1 MAKKSKPDGDYAL
14 QLAYDTLVE
23 AINDPDST
31 PAQRIR
37 AAKEL
42 IPLGKL
48 LKELNGAGSIDALTE
63 FLAKAE

>member
-1 MAKKSKPDGDYAL
+1 MAKKQKLDRTFAL

-23 AINDPDST
+23 AITDPNST

-42 IPLGKL
+42 AAIAQNLPTEDPTD
-48 LKELNGAGSIDALTE
+48 ELAE
-63 FLAKAE
+63 FLAQQS

>member
-1 MAKKSKPDGDYAL
+1 MAKKNKLDKTYAL

-23 AINDPDST
+23 AITDPDST

-42 IPLGKL
+42 AAIAQNLPAD
-48 LKELNGAGSIDALTE
+48 ENQVDALTE
-63 FLAKAE
+63 FLAGS

>member
-1 MAKKSKPDGDYAL
+1 MAKKCKLDRTYAL

-23 AINDPDST
+23 AITDPDST

-42 IPLGKL
+42 AAIAQNLPTEDKT
-48 LKELNGAGSIDALTE
+48 DALAE
-63 FLAKAE
+63 FLASKE